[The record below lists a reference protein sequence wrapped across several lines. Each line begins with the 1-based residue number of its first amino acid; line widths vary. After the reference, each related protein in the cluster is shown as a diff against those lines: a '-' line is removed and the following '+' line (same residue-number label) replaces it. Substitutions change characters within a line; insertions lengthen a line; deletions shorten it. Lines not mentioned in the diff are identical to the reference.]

1 MGLDQQTQ
9 EIDGH
14 KWTVTQFPAR
24 PGNKY
29 KVRLAKMVGP
39 GVAELLPAL
48 GTMKEIVAKGAK
60 GSEGLDLGIDLAMV
74 PNVVARIAQHV
85 DEDLFVDT
93 LVELMAF
100 STRDDTQIT
109 PEHFD
114 LVFAGNDSELYKA
127 IWFILKVNYSDF
139 IEWLRMAATGYLQ
152 MVRTELPQKT
162 PPSTSAPSKE

>member
-1 MGLDQQTQ
+1 MGLKQETQ

-14 KWTVTQFPAR
+14 TWTVTQFPAR
-24 PGNKY
+24 AGNKY

-48 GTMKEIVAKGAK
+48 GTMKEIVAKGSKGAK
-60 GSEGLDLGIDLAMV
+60 GSEDLALGIDMAMI

-85 DEDLFVDT
+85 DEDVFANT

-100 STRDDTQIT
+100 ATRDDTQIT

-139 IEWLRMAATGYLQ
+139 IEWLRMVATGYLQ
-152 MVRTELPQKT
+152 M
-162 PPSTSAPSKE
+162 APMPAAR